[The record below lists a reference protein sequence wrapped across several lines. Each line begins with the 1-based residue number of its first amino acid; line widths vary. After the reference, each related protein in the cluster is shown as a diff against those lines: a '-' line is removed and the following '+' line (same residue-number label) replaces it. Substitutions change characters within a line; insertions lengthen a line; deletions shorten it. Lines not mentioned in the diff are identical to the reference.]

1 MSPIFGD
8 VAWERGEVTEVYDD
22 KESEYRSS
30 TIGRIDCD
38 MRWWEEMKPNSGL
51 ERVYIFEKSELRTL
65 VAVGELSS
73 YRYFEYVSSSM
84 NGKK

>member
-1 MSPIFGD
+1 
-8 VAWERGEVTEVYDD
+8 
-22 KESEYRSS
+22 
-30 TIGRIDCD
+30 